1 MNVSG
6 ETKLLSAPELPLP
19 PPAPAEQTNKSRRDT
34 KAVIKATAKG
44 DIEATAK
51 GDIKAAAKG
60 DTEAATE
67 AATKAGTMATEAFKA
82 KTVAE
87 AVQKNF
93 ANKILSNK
101 MVAKNLIDDT
111 SASLLDN
118 LYVLLYTFVSGIA
131 HILNLDVFCNLF
143 RMGDVFLGS
152 LQRVPPLFCI
162 LSRPPPII
170 NHHDIA

>member
-1 MNVSG
+1 MIQAGTSIVVNVSG

-19 PPAPAEQTNKSRRDT
+19 PPAQAEQTNKSRRDT
-34 KAVIKATAKG
+34 KAVIKAA
-44 DIEATAK
+44 AK

-60 DTEAATE
+60 DTEAAT
-67 AATKAGTMATEAFKA
+67 KAGTMATETFKA

-143 RMGDVFLGS
+143 RIALAWGMFFRKSPACSAIILHFK
-152 LQRVPPLFCI
+152 PP
-162 LSRPPPII
+162 SAH
-170 NHHDIA
+170 N

>member
-44 DIEATAK
+44 DI
-51 GDIKAAAKG
+51 KAAAKG
-60 DTEAATE
+60 DTE

-118 LYVLLYTFVSGIA
+118 LYVLLYTFVSDGIVDV
-131 HILNLDVFCNLF
+131 LNLDVFCNLF
-143 RMGDVFLGS
+143 RIALAWGMFFRKSPACSAIILHFK
-152 LQRVPPLFCI
+152 PP
-162 LSRPPPII
+162 SAH
-170 NHHDIA
+170 N

>member
-1 MNVSG
+1 MIQAGLSSISIVVNVSG

-19 PPAPAEQTNKSRRDT
+19 PPAPAEQTNRSRRDT
-34 KAVIKATAKG
+34 KAVSKAVT
-44 DIEATAK
+44 
-51 GDIKAAAKG
+51 KAAAKG
-60 DTEAATE
+60 DTE
-67 AATKAGTMATEAFKA
+67 AGTMATEAFKA

-131 HILNLDVFCNLF
+131 DVLNLDVFCNLF
-143 RMGDVFLGS
+143 RIALAWGRFFRKS
-152 LQRVPPLFCI
+152 PACSAIISHFKPP
-162 LSRPPPII
+162 SAH
-170 NHHDIA
+170 N

>member
-19 PPAPAEQTNKSRRDT
+19 PPAPAEQTNRSRRDT
-34 KAVIKATAKG
+34 KAVIKA
-44 DIEATAK
+44 
-51 GDIKAAAKG
+51 AAKG
-60 DTEAATE
+60 DTEVG
-67 AATKAGTMATEAFKA
+67 TKAGTKAATMATEAFKA

-131 HILNLDVFCNLF
+131 DVLNLDVFCNLF
-143 RMGDVFLGS
+143 RIALAWGRFFRKS
-152 LQRVPPLFCI
+152 PACSAIISHFKPP
-162 LSRPPPII
+162 SAH
-170 NHHDIA
+170 N

>member
-34 KAVIKATAKG
+34 KAVIKA
-44 DIEATAK
+44 
-51 GDIKAAAKG
+51 AAKG
-60 DTEAATE
+60 DTE
-67 AATKAGTMATEAFKA
+67 AATKAGTMATETFKA

-131 HILNLDVFCNLF
+131 HVLNLDVFCNLF
-143 RMGDVFLGS
+143 RIALAWGMFFRKSPACSAIILHFK
-152 LQRVPPLFCI
+152 PP
-162 LSRPPPII
+162 SAH
-170 NHHDIA
+170 N

>member
-1 MNVSG
+1 MIQAGLSSISIVVNVSG

-19 PPAPAEQTNKSRRDT
+19 PPAPAEQTNRSRRDT
-34 KAVIKATAKG
+34 KAIT
-44 DIEATAK
+44 
-51 GDIKAAAKG
+51 KAAAKG
-60 DTEAATE
+60 DTE
-67 AATKAGTMATEAFKA
+67 AGTMATEAFKA

-131 HILNLDVFCNLF
+131 DVLNLDVFCNLF
-143 RMGDVFLGS
+143 RIALAWGRFFRKS
-152 LQRVPPLFCI
+152 PACSAIISHFKPP
-162 LSRPPPII
+162 SAH
-170 NHHDIA
+170 N

>member
-1 MNVSG
+1 MIQAGLSSISIVVNVSG

-19 PPAPAEQTNKSRRDT
+19 PPAPAEQTNRSRRDT
-34 KAVIKATAKG
+34 KVVTQAVTKRDTEVG
-44 DIEATAK
+44 T
-51 GDIKAAAKG
+51 KAAI
-60 DTEAATE
+60 
-67 AATKAGTMATEAFKA
+67 MATEAFKA

-131 HILNLDVFCNLF
+131 DVLNLDVFCNLF
-143 RMGDVFLGS
+143 RIALAWGRFFRKS
-152 LQRVPPLFCI
+152 PACSAIISHFKPP
-162 LSRPPPII
+162 SAH
-170 NHHDIA
+170 N

>member
-19 PPAPAEQTNKSRRDT
+19 PPAPAEQTTRSRRDT
-34 KAVIKATAKG
+34 KAVTKAVT
-44 DIEATAK
+44 
-51 GDIKAAAKG
+51 KAAAKG
-60 DTEAATE
+60 DTE
-67 AATKAGTMATEAFKA
+67 AGTMATEAFKA

-101 MVAKNLIDDT
+101 MVAKNLIDDM

-131 HILNLDVFCNLF
+131 DVLNLDVFCNLF
-143 RMGDVFLGS
+143 RIALAWGRFFRKS
-152 LQRVPPLFCI
+152 PACSAIISHFKPP
-162 LSRPPPII
+162 SAH
-170 NHHDIA
+170 N

>member
-1 MNVSG
+1 MYDPSRTSIVVNVSG

-44 DIEATAK
+44 DI
-51 GDIKAAAKG
+51 KAAAKG
-60 DTEAATE
+60 DTE

-118 LYVLLYTFVSGIA
+118 LYVLLYTFVSGIVNV
-131 HILNLDVFCNLF
+131 LNLDVFCNLF
-143 RMGDVFLGS
+143 RIALAWGMFFRKSPACSAIILHFK
-152 LQRVPPLFCI
+152 PP
-162 LSRPPPII
+162 SAH
-170 NHHDIA
+170 N

>member
-34 KAVIKATAKG
+34 KAVIKA
-44 DIEATAK
+44 
-51 GDIKAAAKG
+51 AAKG
-60 DTEAATE
+60 DTE

-131 HILNLDVFCNLF
+131 HVLNLDVFCNLF
-143 RMGDVFLGS
+143 RIALAWGMFFRKSPACSAIILHFK
-152 LQRVPPLFCI
+152 PP
-162 LSRPPPII
+162 SAH
-170 NHHDIA
+170 N

>member
-1 MNVSG
+1 MYDPSRTSIVVNVSG

-44 DIEATAK
+44 DI
-51 GDIKAAAKG
+51 KAAAKG
-60 DTEAATE
+60 DTE

-118 LYVLLYTFVSGIA
+118 LYVLLYTFVSDGIVNV
-131 HILNLDVFCNLF
+131 LNLDVFCNLF
-143 RMGDVFLGS
+143 RIALAWGMFFRKSPACSAIILHFK
-152 LQRVPPLFCI
+152 PP
-162 LSRPPPII
+162 SAH
-170 NHHDIA
+170 N

>member
-19 PPAPAEQTNKSRRDT
+19 PPAPAEQTNRSRRDT
-34 KAVIKATAKG
+34 KAVIKAG
-44 DIEATAK
+44 SK

-60 DTEAATE
+60 DTEAATK
-67 AATKAGTMATEAFKA
+67 AGTKAGTMATEAFKA

-118 LYVLLYTFVSGIA
+118 LYVLLYTFVSDGIVNV
-131 HILNLDVFCNLF
+131 LNLDVFCNLF
-143 RMGDVFLGS
+143 RIALAWGKFFRKSPACSAIILHFK
-152 LQRVPPLFCI
+152 PP
-162 LSRPPPII
+162 SAH
-170 NHHDIA
+170 N

>member
-1 MNVSG
+1 MIQAGLSSISIVVNVSG

-19 PPAPAEQTNKSRRDT
+19 PPAPAEQTNRSRRDT
-34 KAVIKATAKG
+34 KVVTQAVTKRDTEVG
-44 DIEATAK
+44 T
-51 GDIKAAAKG
+51 KAAI
-60 DTEAATE
+60 
-67 AATKAGTMATEAFKA
+67 MATEAFKA

-131 HILNLDVFCNLF
+131 DVLNLDVFCNLF
-143 RMGDVFLGS
+143 RIALAWGRFFRKS
-152 LQRVPPLFCI
+152 PAC
-162 LSRPPPII
+162 SAII
-170 NHHDIA
+170 SHFKPTSAHN

>member
-1 MNVSG
+1 MYDPSRTSIVVNVSG

-34 KAVIKATAKG
+34 KAVIKAG
-44 DIEATAK
+44 SK

-60 DTEAATE
+60 DTEAA
-67 AATKAGTMATEAFKA
+67 TMATEAFKA

-131 HILNLDVFCNLF
+131 HVLNLDVFCNLF
-143 RMGDVFLGS
+143 RIALAWGMFFRKSPACSAIILHFK
-152 LQRVPPLFCI
+152 PP
-162 LSRPPPII
+162 SAH
-170 NHHDIA
+170 N

>member
-1 MNVSG
+1 MIQAGLSSISIVVNVSG

-19 PPAPAEQTNKSRRDT
+19 PPAPAEQTNRSRRDT
-34 KAVIKATAKG
+34 KAVSKAVT
-44 DIEATAK
+44 
-51 GDIKAAAKG
+51 KAAAKG
-60 DTEAATE
+60 DTEAG
-67 AATKAGTMATEAFKA
+67 TKAAIMATEAFKA

-131 HILNLDVFCNLF
+131 DVLNLDVFCNLF
-143 RMGDVFLGS
+143 RIALAWGRFFRKS
-152 LQRVPPLFCI
+152 PAC
-162 LSRPPPII
+162 SAII
-170 NHHDIA
+170 SHFKPTSAHN

>member
-1 MNVSG
+1 MIQAGLSSISIVVNVSG

-19 PPAPAEQTNKSRRDT
+19 PPAPAEQTNRSRRDT
-34 KAVIKATAKG
+34 KAVSKAVT
-44 DIEATAK
+44 
-51 GDIKAAAKG
+51 KAAAKG
-60 DTEAATE
+60 DTEAG
-67 AATKAGTMATEAFKA
+67 TKAAIMATEAFKA

-131 HILNLDVFCNLF
+131 DVLNLDVFCNLF
-143 RMGDVFLGS
+143 RIALAWGRFFRKS
-152 LQRVPPLFCI
+152 PACSAIISHFKPP
-162 LSRPPPII
+162 SAH
-170 NHHDIA
+170 N

>member
-1 MNVSG
+1 MYDPSRTSIVVNVSG

-44 DIEATAK
+44 DI
-51 GDIKAAAKG
+51 KAAAKG
-60 DTEAATE
+60 DTE

-118 LYVLLYTFVSGIA
+118 LYVLLYTFVSDGIVDV
-131 HILNLDVFCNLF
+131 LNLDVFCNLF
-143 RMGDVFLGS
+143 RIALAWGMFFRKSPACSAIILHFK
-152 LQRVPPLFCI
+152 PP
-162 LSRPPPII
+162 SAH
-170 NHHDIA
+170 N

>member
-44 DIEATAK
+44 DI
-51 GDIKAAAKG
+51 KAAAKG
-60 DTEAATE
+60 DTE

-118 LYVLLYTFVSGIA
+118 LYVLLYTFVSDGIVNV
-131 HILNLDVFCNLF
+131 LNLDVFCNLF
-143 RMGDVFLGS
+143 RIALAWGMFFRKSPACSAIILHFK
-152 LQRVPPLFCI
+152 PP
-162 LSRPPPII
+162 SAH
-170 NHHDIA
+170 N

>member
-1 MNVSG
+1 MIQAGLSSISIVVNVSG

-19 PPAPAEQTNKSRRDT
+19 PPAPAEQTNRSRRDT
-34 KAVIKATAKG
+34 KAVSKAVT
-44 DIEATAK
+44 
-51 GDIKAAAKG
+51 KAAAKG
-60 DTEAATE
+60 DTE
-67 AATKAGTMATEAFKA
+67 AGTMATEAFKA

-131 HILNLDVFCNLF
+131 DVLNLDVFCNLF
-143 RMGDVFLGS
+143 RIALAWGRFFRKS
-152 LQRVPPLFCI
+152 PAC
-162 LSRPPPII
+162 SAII
-170 NHHDIA
+170 SHFKPTSAHN

>member
-1 MNVSG
+1 MIQAGLSSLSIVVNVSG

-19 PPAPAEQTNKSRRDT
+19 PPAPAEQTNRSRRDT
-34 KAVIKATAKG
+34 KAVSKAVT
-44 DIEATAK
+44 
-51 GDIKAAAKG
+51 KAAAKG
-60 DTEAATE
+60 DTEAG
-67 AATKAGTMATEAFKA
+67 TKAAIMATEAFKA

-131 HILNLDVFCNLF
+131 DVLNLDVFCNLF
-143 RMGDVFLGS
+143 RIALAWGRFFRKS
-152 LQRVPPLFCI
+152 PACSAIISHFKPP
-162 LSRPPPII
+162 SAH
-170 NHHDIA
+170 N

>member
-19 PPAPAEQTNKSRRDT
+19 PPAPAETTNKSRRDT

-44 DIEATAK
+44 DI
-51 GDIKAAAKG
+51 KAAAKG
-60 DTEAATE
+60 DTEAATK
-67 AATKAGTMATEAFKA
+67 AGTKAGTMATEAFKA

-118 LYVLLYTFVSGIA
+118 LYVLLYTFVSDGIVNV
-131 HILNLDVFCNLF
+131 LNLDVFCNLF
-143 RMGDVFLGS
+143 RIALAWGMFFRKSPACSAIILHFK
-152 LQRVPPLFCI
+152 PP
-162 LSRPPPII
+162 SAH
-170 NHHDIA
+170 N

>member
-1 MNVSG
+1 MIQAGLSSISIVVNVSG

-19 PPAPAEQTNKSRRDT
+19 PPAPAEQTNRSRRDT
-34 KAVIKATAKG
+34 KAIT
-44 DIEATAK
+44 
-51 GDIKAAAKG
+51 KAAAKG
-60 DTEAATE
+60 DTEVG
-67 AATKAGTMATEAFKA
+67 TKAGTKAAIMATEAFKA

-131 HILNLDVFCNLF
+131 DVLNLDVFCNLF
-143 RMGDVFLGS
+143 RIALAWGRFFRKS
-152 LQRVPPLFCI
+152 PACSAIISHFKPP
-162 LSRPPPII
+162 SAH
-170 NHHDIA
+170 N

>member
-1 MNVSG
+1 MYDPSRTSIVVNVSG

-44 DIEATAK
+44 DI
-51 GDIKAAAKG
+51 KAAAKG
-60 DTEAATE
+60 DTE

-118 LYVLLYTFVSGIA
+118 LYVLLYTFVSDGIVDV
-131 HILNLDVFCNLF
+131 LNLDVFCNLF
-143 RMGDVFLGS
+143 RIALAWGMFFRKS
-152 LQRVPPLFCI
+152 PACSAII
-162 LSRPPPII
+162 LHFQLPSAH
-170 NHHDIA
+170 N

>member
-1 MNVSG
+1 MYDPSRTSIVVNVSG

-44 DIEATAK
+44 DI
-51 GDIKAAAKG
+51 KAAAKG
-60 DTEAATE
+60 DTEAGTKAG
-67 AATKAGTMATEAFKA
+67 TKAGTMATEAFKA

-131 HILNLDVFCNLF
+131 HVLNLDVFCNLF
-143 RMGDVFLGS
+143 RIALAWGMFFRKSPACSAIILHFK
-152 LQRVPPLFCI
+152 PP
-162 LSRPPPII
+162 SAH
-170 NHHDIA
+170 N

>member
-1 MNVSG
+1 MIQAGTSIVVNVSG

-19 PPAPAEQTNKSRRDT
+19 PPAQAEQTNKSRRDT
-34 KAVIKATAKG
+34 KAVIKAA
-44 DIEATAK
+44 AK

-60 DTEAATE
+60 DTE

-118 LYVLLYTFVSGIA
+118 LYVLLYTFVSDGIVDV
-131 HILNLDVFCNLF
+131 LNLDVFFNLF
-143 RMGDVFLGS
+143 RIALAWGKFFRKS
-152 LQRVPPLFCI
+152 LACSAIILHVKPP
-162 LSRPPPII
+162 SAH
-170 NHHDIA
+170 N

>member
-44 DIEATAK
+44 DIKATAK

-60 DTEAATE
+60 DTE

-131 HILNLDVFCNLF
+131 HVLNLDVFCNLF
-143 RMGDVFLGS
+143 RIALAWGKFFRKSPACSAIILHFK
-152 LQRVPPLFCI
+152 PP
-162 LSRPPPII
+162 SAH
-170 NHHDIA
+170 N

>member
-1 MNVSG
+1 MYMIQAGLSCISIVVNVSG

-19 PPAPAEQTNKSRRDT
+19 PPAPAEQTNRSRRDT
-34 KAVIKATAKG
+34 KAVTKAVT
-44 DIEATAK
+44 
-51 GDIKAAAKG
+51 KAAAKG
-60 DTEAATE
+60 DTE
-67 AATKAGTMATEAFKA
+67 AGTMATEAFKA

-131 HILNLDVFCNLF
+131 DVLNLDVFCNLF
-143 RMGDVFLGS
+143 RIALAWGRFFRKS
-152 LQRVPPLFCI
+152 PACSAIISHFKPP
-162 LSRPPPII
+162 SAH
-170 NHHDIA
+170 N

>member
-34 KAVIKATAKG
+34 KAVIKAG
-44 DIEATAK
+44 SK

-60 DTEAATE
+60 DTEAA
-67 AATKAGTMATEAFKA
+67 TMATEAFKA

-131 HILNLDVFCNLF
+131 HVLNLDVFCNLF
-143 RMGDVFLGS
+143 RIALAWGKFFRKSPACSAIILHFK
-152 LQRVPPLFCI
+152 PP
-162 LSRPPPII
+162 SAH
-170 NHHDIA
+170 N

>member
-1 MNVSG
+1 MYDPSRTSTVVNVSG

-34 KAVIKATAKG
+34 KAVIKAG
-44 DIEATAK
+44 SK

-60 DTEAATE
+60 DTEAA
-67 AATKAGTMATEAFKA
+67 TMATEAFKA

-131 HILNLDVFCNLF
+131 HVLNLDVFCNLF
-143 RMGDVFLGS
+143 RIALAWGMFFRKSPACSAIILHFK
-152 LQRVPPLFCI
+152 PP
-162 LSRPPPII
+162 SAH
-170 NHHDIA
+170 N

>member
-1 MNVSG
+1 MIQAGLSSISIVVNVSG

-19 PPAPAEQTNKSRRDT
+19 PPAPAEQTNRGKRDT
-34 KAVIKATAKG
+34 KAVTKAVT
-44 DIEATAK
+44 
-51 GDIKAAAKG
+51 KAAAKG
-60 DTEAATE
+60 DTEAG
-67 AATKAGTMATEAFKA
+67 TKAAIMATEAFKA

-131 HILNLDVFCNLF
+131 DVLNLDVFCNLF
-143 RMGDVFLGS
+143 RIALAWGRFFRKS
-152 LQRVPPLFCI
+152 PACSAIISHFKPP
-162 LSRPPPII
+162 SAH
-170 NHHDIA
+170 N

>member
-1 MNVSG
+1 MYDPSRTSIAVNVSG

-44 DIEATAK
+44 DI
-51 GDIKAAAKG
+51 KAAAKG
-60 DTEAATE
+60 DTE
-67 AATKAGTMATEAFKA
+67 AATKAGTMATETFKA

-118 LYVLLYTFVSGIA
+118 LYVLLYTFVSDGIVDV
-131 HILNLDVFCNLF
+131 LNLDVFCNLF
-143 RMGDVFLGS
+143 RIALARGKFFRKSPACSAIILHFK
-152 LQRVPPLFCI
+152 PP
-162 LSRPPPII
+162 SAH
-170 NHHDIA
+170 N

>member
-1 MNVSG
+1 MIQAGPQLMYVNVSG

-19 PPAPAEQTNKSRRDT
+19 PPAPAEPTNNKSRRDT

-44 DIEATAK
+44 DI
-51 GDIKAAAKG
+51 KAAAKG
-60 DTEAATE
+60 DTEAAT
-67 AATKAGTMATEAFKA
+67 KAGTMTTEAFKA

-131 HILNLDVFCNLF
+131 HVLNLDVFCNLF
-143 RMGDVFLGS
+143 RIALAWGMFFRKSPACSAIILHFK
-152 LQRVPPLFCI
+152 PP
-162 LSRPPPII
+162 SAH
-170 NHHDIA
+170 N